1 MAAPPAAPSAR
12 AAGRLRTRRYGA
24 VNWLGVASLVRREL
38 KREWRFFGVAILGPA
53 LQASLFAAV
62 FTLAAGDHV
71 PSLGGVGFFDF
82 LAPGLVMAAIMQRA
96 FECTAYTLMFDKLE
110 AAIQDL
116 LGAPMT
122 PGEVLAGWILSAFVI
137 TGGIGA
143 TVAGAMAVFGLDW
156 PVHPWLA
163 LWFVC
168 CAMLLFASAGV
179 IAAIVSE
186 KWDSLSGKETFAL
199 LPLIFL
205 SGAFFPLEA
214 VPEGAWRIAF
224 QANPILYLIDGFRYA
239 VIGRASVDP
248 ALAAGVAAAAALA
261 MTAAAHAL
269 FRSGYKIKP

>member
-1 MAAPPAAPSAR
+1 MAE
-12 AAGRLRTRRYGA
+12 AGRPVTRRFGP
-24 VNWLGVASLVRREL
+24 VNWLGVRSLVRREL
-38 KREWRFFGVAILGPA
+38 MREWRFFGVAVLGPA

-62 FTLAAGDHV
+62 FTLAAGEAV
-71 PSLGGVGFFDF
+71 PTLGGIAFFDF

-110 AAIQDL
+110 AAIEDL

-122 PGEVLAGWILSAFVI
+122 PGEILAGWILAAFAV
-137 TGGIGA
+137 TGGVGL
-143 TVAGAMAVFGLDW
+143 TVALAMALFGLGW
-156 PVHPWLA
+156 PAHPGLA
-163 LWFVC
+163 LWFVA
-168 CAMLLFASAGV
+168 CAILLFASAGV

-186 KWDSLSGKETFAL
+186 KWDGLSGKETFVL

-214 VPEGAWRIAF
+214 VPDGAWRAAF
-224 QANPILYLIDGFRYA
+224 QANPILYLIDGFRFA

-248 ALAAGVAAAAALA
+248 ALAAGVALGAALA